1 MSRIAYVNGRY
12 VTHTKATVHIEDRGY
27 QFADGVYEVMAVAD
41 GRMLDEQA
49 HLARLERSL
58 AALRIPEPMT
68 KAALAHILREV
79 IRRNRLRNGIVYLQ
93 VTRGVARRDHAFPD
107 SVVPSVV
114 VTARRPKRA
123 TAGQL
128 ENGVKVVTIPDIRWR
143 RCDIK
148 SIALLANVLGKQQAK
163 EAGAHEAWLV
173 DEDGH
178 VTEGTSSSAWIVTS
192 SDELLTRQL
201 DQRILAG
208 VTRGVVAQTAAA
220 LGLRLVERRFN
231 VAEAKCAAEAFMT
244 GTTTTVMP
252 VVQIDDSVIGE
263 GKPGPVSR
271 QLREALEL
279 NIKEAEG
286 ERLLQ
291 SAAPA
296 RLDL

>member
-12 VTHTKATVHIEDRGY
+12 VTHIKATVHIEDRGY

-41 GRMLDEQA
+41 GRLLDELA

-68 KAALAHILREV
+68 KAALAHIVREV

-123 TAGQL
+123 TAGQV

-148 SIALLANVLGKQQAK
+148 SVALLANVLGKQQAK
-163 EAGAHEAWLV
+163 DAGAHEAWLV
-173 DEDGH
+173 DEDGY

-220 LGLRLVERRFN
+220 LGLRLVERRFS

-252 VVQIDDSVIGE
+252 VVQIDDSVISE

-279 NIKEAEG
+279 NIKEARG
-286 ERLLQ
+286 
-291 SAAPA
+291 
-296 RLDL
+296 